1 MSMEF
6 KVNFWFQLQYVK
18 SWEVNPTASHEK
30 ARKTENQ

>member
-6 KVNFWFQLQYVK
+6 KVNLFRLQYVK
-18 SWEVNPTASHEK
+18 SWEVNPRASHEK